1 MYTSKK
7 EEFWVQEMWATLTLA
22 LSHPQLA
29 FSLQR
34 LQGATSCQQGQLA
47 APAPTAIAS
56 LALCLGPLLLP
67 PEVPGKLLGHSGTHP
82 PLDVQGSQPTP
93 GKILASGRG
102 TPTDEH
108 FLPLGHLR
116 WATGPHVLPS
126 TPEGPQVGP
135 SGPQ

>member
-7 EEFWVQEMWATLTLA
+7 EEFWVSRNVGNSDIV

-29 FSLQR
+29 FSLQQ
-34 LQGATSCQQGQLA
+34 LQEQPA
-47 APAPTAIAS
+47 ASRGSWQHLLPQPSAS

-82 PLDVQGSQPTP
+82 PLDVQGSQCPQQ
-93 GKILASGRG
+93 ILASGRG

-108 FLPLGHLR
+108 FLPR
-116 WATGPHVLPS
+116 T
-126 TPEGPQVGP
+126 PQVGN
-135 SGPQ
+135 